1 MFSLIHENGR
11 LSFHSISIMRNNL
24 FIAFEGIDGSGKS
37 TQVQSLTQKLEA
49 EGHKVYST
57 FEPTS
62 SPIGKMIRGIF
73 SHQMKADHYTIAG
86 LFLAD
91 RMNHIMNE
99 EDGLLKK
106 LSEGYTVITD
116 RYYFSSYAYHGA
128 HVPMNWVIE
137 SNAMC
142 AELLRPDLTIYIDIS
157 PEVSME
163 RLRKGRESLELF
175 ETLENQKKVHK
186 KYAEAFEI
194 LKSEESI
201 FTLDGNQSVD
211 ELAAEVWSEI
221 QKIIQ

>member
-1 MFSLIHENGR
+1 MSL
-11 LSFHSISIMRNNL
+11 HSISIMRSNL

-37 TQVQSLTQKLEA
+37 TQVQLLTQKLEA

-57 FEPTS
+57 FEPTA

-91 RMNHIMNE
+91 RLNHILNE

-106 LSEGYTVITD
+106 LYEGYTVITD

-142 AELLRPDLTIYIDIS
+142 AQLLRPDVTVYVDIS

-163 RLRKGRESLELF
+163 RLRNGRESLELF
-175 ETLENQKKVHK
+175 ETLENQRKVYE
-186 KYAEAFEI
+186 KYAEAFEL
-194 LKSEESI
+194 LKSEETIFSI
-201 FTLDGNQSVD
+201 NGNRSVD
-211 ELAAEVWSEI
+211 EVAADVWSEI
-221 QKIIQ
+221 QKILR